1 MRYIIRLSYDG
12 SAFCGWQIQNN
23 DRTVQG
29 DVEKALQT
37 LIGTP
42 VPVTGAGRTDTD
54 VNAIN
59 YIAHFDLPDDCCI
72 DAGQLCYKLNA
83 ILPREVAVCEVC
95 EAGVGGD
102 GGGGS
107 GLAGGCGEAG
117 GYGESR
123 GSKAGGCE
131 VGGSARG
138 FHARFDA
145 KSREYHYFIHFK
157 KDPFSEKFSYRM
169 RYPLDVDLMNEAAG
183 HLLGEHDFSCFE
195 KTGGNN
201 ATSICTITEASWSY
215 YKPTHVSLMGF
226 PYSEGDYIVFRI
238 RANRFLRNMVR
249 AIVGSLIEVGRG
261 KREPTWIS
269 ELIAHGTRSDAGTSV
284 PGKALFFTGAK
295 Y

>member
-29 DVEKALQT
+29 ELEKALQT
-37 LIGTP
+37 LTATP

-83 ILPREVAVCEVC
+83 ILPREVAVDEVC
-95 EAGVGGD
+95 EAGAG
-102 GGGGS
+102 
-107 GLAGGCGEAG
+107 GLAGGCGCG
-117 GYGESR
+117 CGESM
-123 GSKAGGCE
+123 GSEAGGCE

-145 KSREYHYFIHFK
+145 KSREYHYFIHFR
-157 KDPFSEKFSYRM
+157 KDPFCEKFSYRM
-169 RYPLDVDLMNEAAG
+169 RYPLDVSLMNEAAA

-201 ATSICTITEASWSY
+201 ATSICSVTEASWSY

-249 AIVGSLIEVGRG
+249 AIVGSLIEVGKG
-261 KREPTWIS
+261 KKDPSWIAD
-269 ELIAHGTRSDAGTSV
+269 LIACGTRSDAGSSV
-284 PGKALFFTGAK
+284 PGKALFFTGAE